1 MKDLQKKLSVYMQ
14 ARNWDTLPPADLAK
28 SISIEAAE
36 LLEHFQWQNF
46 SPEEIKKDK
55 EKFQE
60 IKDEMGDII
69 IYCSEFA
76 TRLGFDLETVAKVK
90 LKKAEKKYP
99 AKLFKNNKDPHGTG
113 VYLEIKKAYR
123 KNK

>member
-1 MKDLQKKLSVYMQ
+1 MK
-14 ARNWDTLPPADLAK
+14 ARNWDKLPPADLAK

-55 EKFQE
+55 EKYQE
-60 IKDEMGDII
+60 IKDEMGDIM

-76 TRLGFDLETVAKVK
+76 TRLGFDLETVAKAK

-99 AKLFKNNKDPHGTG
+99 AKLFKNSKDPHGTG
-113 VYLEIKKAYR
+113 VYLQIKKAYR
-123 KNK
+123 AKK